1 MSGEWISLDVGGVIF
16 KTTVA
21 TLTQDP
27 NSMLAAMFDPES
39 ELPPARKDDKGNF
52 LIDRDPEPFRV
63 ILGYLRNARL
73 PDDIVGCSLQQVQ
86 WEASYFGL
94 DGLLKTIEERN
105 KAKDKKEE
113 APKMSW
119 AQAMEKAAEMNKK
132 SAEAWKIWND
142 CYTNSDRQRHNGCNV
157 CEKALSSAQ
166 DYNRLGYHYKE
177 KAREMEKLGMRE

>member
-1 MSGEWISLDVGGVIF
+1 MSGEWISLNVGGVIF
-16 KTTVA
+16 QTTVA

-27 NSMLAAMFDPES
+27 NSMLAAMFNS
-39 ELPPARKDDKGNF
+39 ERPPAMKDDNGNY
-52 LIDRDPEPFRV
+52 LIDRNPRAFGY
-63 ILGYLRNARL
+63 ILEFLRNAGL
-73 PDDIVGCSLQQVQ
+73 PDDIVGCSLLEVQ

-94 DGLLKTIEERN
+94 HGLLRIIEERN

-142 CYTNSDRQRHNGCNV
+142 CYTNSNPQSHSGCNV
-157 CEKALSSAQ
+157 CDKAKSSAH
-166 DYNRLGYHYKE
+166 DYDKLGYHYKVM
-177 KAREMEKLGMRE
+177 ARESTILN